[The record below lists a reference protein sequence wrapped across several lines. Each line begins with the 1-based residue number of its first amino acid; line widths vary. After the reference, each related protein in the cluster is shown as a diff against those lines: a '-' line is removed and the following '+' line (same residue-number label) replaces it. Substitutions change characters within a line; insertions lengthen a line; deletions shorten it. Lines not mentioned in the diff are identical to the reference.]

1 MLLDILDITVPVLLI
16 LGLGS
21 ALYILKIHFDS
32 KTIGILIIKIAT
44 PCLTFTTLVK
54 TDFTLAELSQ
64 SGLAALLVMA
74 LVAAFSFPFIRFQG
88 DRLGPYMSCLLHPN
102 SGNLPLPLCLLAFGE
117 AGLALA
123 FPYFVVISVS
133 QNTFGY
139 AMIAGTLKWKELLFH
154 PIVVSVTAA
163 LIVKIAD
170 VPIPEMILTTTSY
183 LGYTAIP
190 LPLLLLGYALPQIS
204 AGNLKKGIIYAF
216 ARLLL
221 GSLAGLSAIYV
232 LGLSGMIAGVVMI
245 MACMPVAL
253 LNFIIAVER
262 DVEPDTIGGM
272 VIISSLMMITLIPV
286 LVWLVLWAFPV

>member
-74 LVAAFSFPFIRFQG
+74 LVAAFSFLFIRLQG

-216 ARLLL
+216 ARLLF

-272 VIISSLMMITLIPV
+272 VIISSLTMITLIPV

>member
-1 MLLDILDITVPVLLI
+1 MFLDILDITVPVLLI

-21 ALYILKIHFDS
+21 ALYILKIHFES

-44 PCLTFTTLVK
+44 PCLTFPTLVK

-74 LVAAFSFPFIRFQG
+74 LVAAFSFLFIRLQG

-139 AMIAGTLKWKELLFH
+139 AMIAGKLKWKELLFH
-154 PIVVSVTAA
+154 PIVISVTAA

-170 VPIPEMILTTTSY
+170 VSIPEMILTTTSY

-190 LPLLLLGYALPQIS
+190 LPLLLLGYALPQ
-204 AGNLKKGIIYAF
+204 
-216 ARLLL
+216 RLLF

-272 VIISSLMMITLIPV
+272 VIISSLTMITLIPV

>member
-1 MLLDILDITVPVLLI
+1 MFLNILDITVPVLLI

-74 LVAAFSFPFIRFQG
+74 LVAAFSFLFIRLQG

-216 ARLLL
+216 ARLLF

-272 VIISSLMMITLIPV
+272 VIISSLTMITLIPV

>member
-170 VPIPEMILTTTSY
+170 VSIPEMILTTTSY

-216 ARLLL
+216 ARLLF

-262 DVEPDTIGGM
+262 DVEPYTIGGM
-272 VIISSLMMITLIPV
+272 VIISSLTMITLIPV

>member
-1 MLLDILDITVPVLLI
+1 M
-16 LGLGS
+16 G
-21 ALYILKIHFDS
+21 
-32 KTIGILIIKIAT
+32 
-44 PCLTFTTLVK
+44 
-54 TDFTLAELSQ
+54 
-64 SGLAALLVMA
+64 M
-74 LVAAFSFPFIRFQG
+74 VAAFSFPFIRFQG
-88 DRLGPYMSCLLHPN
+88 DRLGPYISCLLHPN

-139 AMIAGTLKWKELLFH
+139 AMIAGKLKWKELLFH
-154 PIVVSVTAA
+154 PIVISVTAA

-170 VPIPEMILTTTSY
+170 VPIPEMLLTTTSY

-204 AGNLKKGIIYAF
+204 AGNLKKGVIYAF
-216 ARLLL
+216 ARLLF
-221 GSLAGLSAIYV
+221 GSVAGLSAIYV

-262 DVEPDTIGGM
+262 NVEPDTIGGM
-272 VIISSLMMITLIPV
+272 VIISSLTMITLIPV

>member
-1 MLLDILDITVPVLLI
+1 MLINILDITVPVLLI
-16 LGLGS
+16 IGLGS
-21 ALYILKIHFDS
+21 ALYIFKIHFDS

-54 TDFTLAELSQ
+54 TDFTVSELSQ
-64 SGLAALLVMA
+64 SGLAAILVMG
-74 LVAAFSFPFIRFQG
+74 LVAAFSFPFIRLQG
-88 DRLGPYMSCLLHPN
+88 DRLGAYMSCLLHPN

-139 AMIAGTLKWKELLFH
+139 ALIAGKLKWQELFFH
-154 PIVVSVTAA
+154 PIVISVAAA
-163 LIVKIAD
+163 LIVKVAD
-170 VPIPEMILTTTSY
+170 VFISDMILITTSY

-204 AGNLKKGIIYAF
+204 AGNLKKGIIYSL
-216 ARLLL
+216 ARLLF
-221 GSLAGLSAIYV
+221 GSIGGLCTIYV
-232 LGLSGMIAGVVMI
+232 LDLSGMIAGVVII

-253 LNFIIAVER
+253 LNFVIAVER
-262 DVEPDTIGGM
+262 DVEPDIIGGM
-272 VIISSLMMITLIPV
+272 VIISSLTMIILTPA
-286 LVWLVLWAFPV
+286 LVGIVLWAFPV

>member
-1 MLLDILDITVPVLLI
+1 M
-16 LGLGS
+16 
-21 ALYILKIHFDS
+21 
-32 KTIGILIIKIAT
+32 IIKIAT

-74 LVAAFSFPFIRFQG
+74 LVAAFSFLFIRLQG

-139 AMIAGTLKWKELLFH
+139 AMIAGKLKWKELLFH
-154 PIVVSVTAA
+154 PIVISVTAA

-170 VPIPEMILTTTSY
+170 VSIPEMILTTTSY

-216 ARLLL
+216 ARLLF

-232 LGLSGMIAGVVMI
+232 LGLSGMIAGGVMI

-272 VIISSLMMITLIPV
+272 VIISSLTMITLIPV

>member
-74 LVAAFSFPFIRFQG
+74 LVAAFSFLFIRLQG

-170 VPIPEMILTTTSY
+170 VSIPEMILTTTSY

-272 VIISSLMMITLIPV
+272 VIISSLTMITLIPV

>member
-74 LVAAFSFPFIRFQG
+74 LVAAFSFPFIRLQG

-216 ARLLL
+216 ARLLF

-262 DVEPDTIGGM
+262 DVEPYTIGGM
-272 VIISSLMMITLIPV
+272 VIISSLTMITLIPV

>member
-262 DVEPDTIGGM
+262 DVEPYTIGGM
-272 VIISSLMMITLIPV
+272 VIISSLTMITLIPV

>member
-216 ARLLL
+216 ARLLF

-272 VIISSLMMITLIPV
+272 VIISSLTMITLIPV

>member
-139 AMIAGTLKWKELLFH
+139 AMITGTLKWKELLFH
-154 PIVVSVTAA
+154 PIVISVTAA

-216 ARLLL
+216 ARLLF

-262 DVEPDTIGGM
+262 DVEPYTIGGM
-272 VIISSLMMITLIPV
+272 VIISSLTMITLIPV

>member
-88 DRLGPYMSCLLHPN
+88 DRFGPYMSCLLHPN

-216 ARLLL
+216 ARLLF

-262 DVEPDTIGGM
+262 DVEPYTIGGM
-272 VIISSLMMITLIPV
+272 VIISSLTMITLIPV

>member
-21 ALYILKIHFDS
+21 TLYILKIYFDS

-216 ARLLL
+216 ARLLF

-262 DVEPDTIGGM
+262 DVEPYTIGGM
-272 VIISSLMMITLIPV
+272 VIISSLTMITLIPV

>member
-154 PIVVSVTAA
+154 PIVISVTAA

-170 VPIPEMILTTTSY
+170 VSIPEMILTTTSY

-216 ARLLL
+216 ARLLF

-262 DVEPDTIGGM
+262 DVEPYTIGGM
-272 VIISSLMMITLIPV
+272 VIISSLTMITLIPV

>member
-139 AMIAGTLKWKELLFH
+139 AMITGTLKWKELLFH

-216 ARLLL
+216 ARLLF

-262 DVEPDTIGGM
+262 DVEPYTIGGM
-272 VIISSLMMITLIPV
+272 VIISSLTMITLIPV

>member
-139 AMIAGTLKWKELLFH
+139 VMIAGKLKWKELLFH
-154 PIVVSVTAA
+154 PIVISVTAA

-170 VPIPEMILTTTSY
+170 VSIPEMILTTTSY

-216 ARLLL
+216 ARLLF

-262 DVEPDTIGGM
+262 DVEPYTIGGM
-272 VIISSLMMITLIPV
+272 VIISSLTMITLIPV

>member
-163 LIVKIAD
+163 LIVKIFD

-216 ARLLL
+216 ARLLF

-262 DVEPDTIGGM
+262 DVEPYTIGGM
-272 VIISSLMMITLIPV
+272 VIISSLAMITLIPV

>member
-154 PIVVSVTAA
+154 PIVVSVSAA

-216 ARLLL
+216 ARLLF

-262 DVEPDTIGGM
+262 DVEPYTIGGM
-272 VIISSLMMITLIPV
+272 VIISSLTMITLIPV

>member
-154 PIVVSVTAA
+154 PIVISVTAA

-272 VIISSLMMITLIPV
+272 VIISSLTMITLIPV

>member
-216 ARLLL
+216 ARLLF

-262 DVEPDTIGGM
+262 DVEPYTIGGM
-272 VIISSLMMITLIPV
+272 VIISSLTMITLIPV
-286 LVWLVLWAFPV
+286 LVGLVLWAFPV

>member
-21 ALYILKIHFDS
+21 ALYVLKIHFDS

-54 TDFTLAELSQ
+54 TDFTLSELSQ
-64 SGLAALLVMA
+64 SGLAALLVMG
-74 LVAAFSFPFIRFQG
+74 LVAAFSFSFIRLQG

-216 ARLLL
+216 ARLLF

-262 DVEPDTIGGM
+262 DVEPYTIGGM
-272 VIISSLMMITLIPV
+272 VIISSLTMITLIPV

>member
-216 ARLLL
+216 ARLLF

-272 VIISSLMMITLIPV
+272 VIISSLTMITLIPV
-286 LVWLVLWAFPV
+286 LVWLILWVFPV

>member
-154 PIVVSVTAA
+154 PIVISVTAA

-216 ARLLL
+216 ARLLF

-262 DVEPDTIGGM
+262 DVEPYTIGGM
-272 VIISSLMMITLIPV
+272 VIISSLTMITLIPV

>member
-21 ALYILKIHFDS
+21 ALYILKIHFET

-74 LVAAFSFPFIRFQG
+74 LVAAFSFLFIRLQG

-216 ARLLL
+216 ARLLF

-262 DVEPDTIGGM
+262 DVEPYTIGGM
-272 VIISSLMMITLIPV
+272 VIISSLTMITLIPV

>member
-21 ALYILKIHFDS
+21 ALYVLKIHFDS

-54 TDFTLAELSQ
+54 TDFTLSELSQ
-64 SGLAALLVMA
+64 SGLAALLVMG
-74 LVAAFSFPFIRFQG
+74 LVAAFSFSFIRLQG

-133 QNTFGY
+133 QNTIGY
-139 AMIAGTLKWKELLFH
+139 AMIAGKLNWKELFFH
-154 PIVVSVTAA
+154 PIVISVTAA
-163 LIVKIAD
+163 LIVKISD
-170 VPIPEMILTTTSY
+170 LPIPEMILITTSY

-216 ARLLL
+216 ARLLF
-221 GSLAGLSAIYV
+221 GSLSGLCAIYT
-232 LGLSGMIAGVVMI
+232 LGFSGMIAGVVMI

-272 VIISSLMMITLIPV
+272 VIISSLTMITLIPV
-286 LVWLVLWAFPV
+286 LVWLVLCAFPV

>member
-216 ARLLL
+216 ARLLF
-221 GSLAGLSAIYV
+221 GSLGGLSAIYV

-262 DVEPDTIGGM
+262 DVEPYTIGGM
-272 VIISSLMMITLIPV
+272 VIISSLTMITLIPV

>member
-21 ALYILKIHFDS
+21 ALYVLKIHFDS

-54 TDFTLAELSQ
+54 TDFTLSELSQ

-74 LVAAFSFPFIRFQG
+74 LVAAFSFSFIRLQG

-139 AMIAGTLKWKELLFH
+139 AMIAGKLNWKELFFH
-154 PIVVSVTAA
+154 PIVISVTAA

-170 VPIPEMILTTTSY
+170 VPIPEMMLTTTSY

-216 ARLLL
+216 ARLLF
-221 GSLAGLSAIYV
+221 GSVAGLSAIYV

-262 DVEPDTIGGM
+262 NVEPDTIGGM
-272 VIISSLMMITLIPV
+272 VIISSLTMITLIPV

>member
-21 ALYILKIHFDS
+21 ALYVLKIHFDS

-54 TDFTLAELSQ
+54 TDFTLSELSQ
-64 SGLAALLVMA
+64 SGLAALLVMG
-74 LVAAFSFPFIRFQG
+74 LVAAFSFSFIRLQG

-139 AMIAGTLKWKELLFH
+139 AMIAGKLNWKELFFH
-154 PIVVSVTAA
+154 PIVISVTAA
-163 LIVKIAD
+163 LIVKISD
-170 VPIPEMILTTTSY
+170 LPIPEMILITTSY

-204 AGNLKKGIIYAF
+204 AGNLKKGIIYAL
-216 ARLLL
+216 ARLLF
-221 GSLAGLSAIYV
+221 GSLSGLCAIYA

-262 DVEPDTIGGM
+262 DVEPETIGGM
-272 VIISSLMMITLIPV
+272 VIISSLTMITLIPV

>member
-216 ARLLL
+216 ARLLF

-262 DVEPDTIGGM
+262 DVEPYTIGGM
-272 VIISSLMMITLIPV
+272 VIISSLTMITLIPV

>member
-216 ARLLL
+216 ARLLF